1 MVLINNLL
9 FLYIKMYIKHRDYDQ
24 KIIDFYKFYYV
35 SFKLYKS
42 LNIFY
47 QSISVITYALAD
59 LYKRYLQNIF
69 TDKQKNFF
77 LNIIIKM
84 FILELEKNN
93 LYNYITEKLVL
104 LAFDLLISNWNLLS
118 NKYKSFLKK
127 KSKDWISLIKENN
140 NQNNEDNEDLQQINI
155 CLHLIQ
161 KL

>member
-1 MVLINNLL
+1 
-9 FLYIKMYIKHRDYDQ
+9 
-24 KIIDFYKFYYV
+24 
-35 SFKLYKS
+35 
-42 LNIFY
+42 
-47 QSISVITYALAD
+47 
-59 LYKRYLQNIF
+59 
-69 TDKQKNFF
+69 
-77 LNIIIKM
+77 M

-93 LYNYITEKLVL
+93 LYNYITEKLIL
-104 LAFDLLISNWNLLS
+104 LVFDLLISNWNLLS